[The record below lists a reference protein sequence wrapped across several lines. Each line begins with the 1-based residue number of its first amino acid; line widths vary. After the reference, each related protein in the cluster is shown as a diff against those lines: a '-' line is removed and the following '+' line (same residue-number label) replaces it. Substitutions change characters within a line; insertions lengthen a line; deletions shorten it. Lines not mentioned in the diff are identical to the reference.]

1 MTLKAQ
7 NIRPIFLTQP
17 LLYDNSPQGK
27 KIVGWEYSNIGE
39 HGLLSAATHAQL
51 LDFFN
56 EELIRVRRDEHVE
69 VVDLASIVPHSE
81 KYFYDSMHF
90 TERGAQFVAEEV
102 AQYLRDQKQSVGLSG
117 LCTNIMMPGRG
128 K

>member
-1 MTLKAQ
+1 MDLPDDLRTLVPSIGQYRQNLLTIIRDLKEQ

-17 LLYDNSPQGK
+17 LLYDTSPQWK
-27 KIVGWEYSNIGE
+27 KIVGWEYSNIGK

-56 EELIRVRRDEHVE
+56 EELIRVCHDEHVE

-81 KYFYDSMHF
+81 EIF
-90 TERGAQFVAEEV
+90 
-102 AQYLRDQKQSVGLSG
+102 L
-117 LCTNIMMPGRG
+117 
-128 K
+128 